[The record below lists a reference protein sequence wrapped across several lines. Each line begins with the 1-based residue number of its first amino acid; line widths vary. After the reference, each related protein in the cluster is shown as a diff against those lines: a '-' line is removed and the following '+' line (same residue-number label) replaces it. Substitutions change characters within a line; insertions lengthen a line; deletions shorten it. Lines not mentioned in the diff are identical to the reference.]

1 MNTKH
6 KTNKLIKNIKLITN
20 NKDID
25 ESSTQ
30 ENTLGWDSLAYM
42 SIVAMVEKEFEVE
55 ISFNNIKKFNSIKS
69 ILTIINNV

>member
-1 MNTKH
+1 MNTKN

-20 NKDID
+20 NKEID
-25 ESSTQ
+25 ENSTQ